1 MITNLKRDNQRL
13 IEENSALS
21 AKLKERELKGTE
33 AKDNK
38 EQPLISSIKKA
49 RKLI

>member
-13 IEENSALS
+13 LEENAGLL
-21 AKLKERELKGTE
+21 AKLKEREVKGSE
-33 AKDNK
+33 PK
-38 EQPLISSIKKA
+38 EQPLINSIKKA